1 MVICHNEAMRKK
13 HTHTHTHTYTQQNRT
28 SFLSSIV
35 PLDVG
40 VALVLVKLIPPMETK
55 SLFNDEDS
63 LGVFSFF
70 KVSFEDVSS
79 LLIKSNRPMGS

>member
-13 HTHTHTHTYTQQNRT
+13 NRT

-40 VALVLVKLIPPMETK
+40 VALVLVKLIPLMESK
-55 SLFNDEDS
+55 SLFNDEES

-79 LLIKSNRPMGS
+79 VLIKSNRPMGS